1 MTILNDIESLIFDK
15 RESGKHLILRSLNSF
30 SSTCPVW
37 FFFGIKSVAHSVKI
51 FFYEVVIVG
60 YSIKIRVNFDIVC
73 SDNSLVNCLDAK
85 TEGCA
90 FLQKDVHL
98 STAVSVEEYVYVY
111 ETKRIEYIYKVSY
124 IYI

>member
-1 MTILNDIESLIFDK
+1 VT
-15 RESGKHLILRSLNSF
+15 
-30 SSTCPVW
+30 
-37 FFFGIKSVAHSVKI
+37 HSVKI

-60 YSIKIRVNFDIVC
+60 YSIIIRVNFDIVKFPKVIVC

-111 ETKRIEYIYKVSY
+111 ETKRREYIYKVSY
-124 IYI
+124 IYIREKRIYL